1 MNVLQVDKDYNVVKI
16 GKVSKHTTKAKGRTY
31 NRGKIYLP
39 DAKFIDKTYF
49 MVELDEIISSPELPK
64 RKGYLITIMA

>member
-16 GKVSKHTTKAKGRTY
+16 GKVSKHTTKAKGRIY

-49 MVELDEIISSPELPK
+49 MVELDEIISGPGLPK